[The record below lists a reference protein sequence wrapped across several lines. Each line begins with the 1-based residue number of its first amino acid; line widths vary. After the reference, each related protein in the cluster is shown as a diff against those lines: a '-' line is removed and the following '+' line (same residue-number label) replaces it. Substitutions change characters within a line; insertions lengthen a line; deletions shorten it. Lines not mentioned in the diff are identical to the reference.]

1 MAARER
7 LFRPPRSPKAGK
19 PPEEAPG
26 PPRVRRRQKT
36 VTVAIRKGST
46 VMQTEHGPRVV
57 RGAKTPKVKKR

>member
-1 MAARER
+1 MNTRER
-7 LFRPPRSPKAGK
+7 RLRPPRSPKAGK
-19 PPEEAPG
+19 PPEQEVETPW
-26 PPRVRRRQKT
+26 VRRRRKT